1 MEFISLRLYGGFT
14 TLKWSGHGVY
24 FYLLVQT
31 DPSEKIDLLTQEAYK
46 GFLTFLSPI
55 RCPLWL
61 TNFSKLFHVS

>member
-1 MEFISLRLYGGFT
+1 MIFKICLRELL
-14 TLKWSGHGVY
+14 LKGV
-24 FYLLVQT
+24 LVQT

-55 RCPLWL
+55 RCPLLL

>member
-1 MEFISLRLYGGFT
+1 MLPGNDSRKLGAYYYLYCNCY
-14 TLKWSGHGVY
+14 V
-24 FYLLVQT
+24 LVQT